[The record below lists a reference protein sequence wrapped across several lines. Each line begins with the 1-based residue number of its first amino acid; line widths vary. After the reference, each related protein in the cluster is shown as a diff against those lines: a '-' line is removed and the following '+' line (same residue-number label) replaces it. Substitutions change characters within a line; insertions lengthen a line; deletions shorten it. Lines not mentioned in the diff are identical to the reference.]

1 MSFLVTG
8 GTGFIGSHVVRSL
21 LRHQEAVVCFDRCP
35 DAEVMGMFTSEV
47 EVIAGDIGDRQQLA
61 EVFKTHPQIDH
72 VVHLAYMMGAESEA
86 DPPAAMRVNAL
97 GPANLFAEAC
107 AQRVQRIVFTSSE
120 SVYGRTQ
127 AVYGDRPVKED
138 DFCSPRDHVLNYSL
152 TKLLNEHLAAKYEA
166 KYGTLIVSIRPP
178 VVFGHGRKR
187 GTTAWA
193 SDFASLPALGQ
204 PVTLPFPEND
214 SNSYI
219 YVADLAEQ
227 IYQLSVKP
235 SLAYRTYNTG
245 GHTLSAPDLVAMVRE
260 LLPGAQINFS
270 PERPNSPFIYRMD
283 DQRIRE
289 ELGCLLRPMREA
301 IRDHIEETRRRN
313 SLRRSVPE

>member
-8 GTGFIGSHVVRSL
+8 GTGFIGSYVVRCL
-21 LRHQEAVVCFDRCP
+21 LQHGEPVVCFDRSP
-35 DAEVMGMFTSEV
+35 DAEVMGLFTPGV
-47 EVIAGDIGDRQQLA
+47 EVIAGDVGDRQHVA
-61 EVFKTHPQIDH
+61 AVFRNHPHIDR

-97 GPANLFAEAC
+97 GAANLFAEAC
-107 AQRVQRIVFTSSE
+107 AHSVKRIVFTSSE

-127 AVYGDRPVKED
+127 AVYGDCPVTEE

-166 KYGTLIVSIRPP
+166 RHGVPIVSVRPP

-214 SNSYI
+214 RNAYL
-219 YVADLAEQ
+219 YVADLAEE
-227 IYQLSVKP
+227 IYQLSIKP
-235 SLAYRTYNTG
+235 SLAHRTYNTG
-245 GHTLSAPDLVAMVRE
+245 GHTLSAPELVALVRG
-260 LLPGAQINFS
+260 LAPGAQISFS
-270 PERPNSPFIYRMD
+270 PDKPNSPFIYRMD
-283 DQRIRE
+283 DQRIRQ
-289 ELGCLLRPMREA
+289 ELGFLLRPMREA
-301 IRDHIEETRRRN
+301 IKDHIEEAQRRESRRR
-313 SLRRSVPE
+313 S

>member
-1 MSFLVTG
+1 VG
-8 GTGFIGSHVVRSL
+8 
-21 LRHQEAVVCFDRCP
+21 FDRAP
-35 DAEVMGMFTSEV
+35 DTEVMGLFTSEV
-47 EVIAGDIGDRQQLA
+47 EVIAGDVGDRQQVA
-61 EVFKTHPQIDH
+61 AIFKSHPQIDR

-97 GPANLFAEAC
+97 GAANLFAEAC
-107 AQRVQRIVFTSSE
+107 AHGVKRIVFTSSE

-127 AVYGDRPVKED
+127 AVYGDRPVTEE

-166 KYGTLIVSIRPP
+166 RYGIPIVSVRPP

-214 SNSYI
+214 WNSYI
-219 YVADLAEQ
+219 YVADLAEE
-227 IYQLSVKP
+227 IYQLSLKP
-235 SLAYRTYNTG
+235 SPAHRAYNTG
-245 GHTLSAPDLVAMVRE
+245 GHTLSAPELVALVRE
-260 LLPGAQINFS
+260 LLPHAQISFS
-270 PERPNSPFIYRMD
+270 PDKPNSPFIYRMD
-283 DQRIRE
+283 DQRIRQ

-301 IRDHIEETRRRN
+301 IEAHIKEVRLRESRRP
-313 SLRRSVPE
+313 S

>member
-8 GTGFIGSHVVRSL
+8 GTGFIGSYVVRCL
-21 LRHQEAVVCFDRCP
+21 LQHGERIVCLDRSP
-35 DAEVMGMFTSEV
+35 DPEVIGLFTSEV
-47 EVIAGDIGDRQQLA
+47 EVIEGDVADRQQLTA
-61 EVFKTHPQIDH
+61 LFDSHPDIDR

-97 GPANLFAEAC
+97 GTANVFAEAC
-107 AQRVQRIVFTSSE
+107 AHSVKRIVFTSSE
-120 SVYGRTQ
+120 SVYGKTQ
-127 AVYGDRPVKED
+127 VSYGDRPVNEE

-166 KYGTLIVSIRPP
+166 RCGMPIVAVRPP

-193 SDFASLPALGQ
+193 SNFASLPALGQ
-204 PVTLPFPEND
+204 SVTLPFPD
-214 SNSYI
+214 SDWNCYV

-227 IYQLSVKP
+227 VYQLAVKAT
-235 SLAYRTYNTG
+235 LAHRVYNSG
-245 GHTLSAPDLVAMVRE
+245 GHTLSAPELVALVRE
-260 LLPGAQINFS
+260 LIPQAQIGFS
-270 PERPNSPFIYRMD
+270 PGKLNSPFIYRMD
-283 DQRIRE
+283 DERIRQ

-301 IRDHIEETRRRN
+301 LADHIQEVRRRQ
-313 SLRRSVPE
+313 LHQRA